1 VPRQPPSDIAFAR
14 LVQDERE
21 PLEAYVRSLGASPE
35 DAEELA
41 ASALLVSYRA
51 RAMQA
56 TDHATTRGELQDIA
70 LTLWRQLQRRNRRS
84 EPPEGLTEPPPVV
97 ADATQQVEIAED
109 ARSLLRGMSR
119 LPPMQRRALYL
130 REIRGLSY
138 AEIAEELSASVPA
151 VESALHRARQTLG
164 RFGSPRLVRGLVFA
178 PLLLMRRG
186 LDHAV
191 DVVTQLTAAKLA
203 VPAAIVL
210 GTGGITAG
218 TTYELFAGTDGPEPV
233 AIADGGRLQPPPAHQ
248 HAGGPLRGPGWRLPS
263 TVRVAPKARDE
274 DSTPG
279 RSAAPAQRAAGST
292 AQASAAAAAGGVR
305 ASSTTAS
312 VPGAPAAPASASS
325 AVSAAASGSGTLAV
339 SDASGAHAAP
349 APPSAARTNAARR
362 GRASPGTAASA
373 ARLQAPAQHG
383 GRTPARSGGGVVNG
397 PRQPGSG
404 GHRRGGGGGP
414 RHRHG
419 HAGS

>member
-1 VPRQPPSDIAFAR
+1 VPRQPPRDIAFAR

-56 TDHATTRGELQDIA
+56 TQRATTREELQDIA

-97 ADATQQVEIAED
+97 VDATQQVEIAED
-109 ARSLLRGMSR
+109 ARSVLQGMSR
-119 LPPMQRRALYL
+119 LPPMQRQALYL

-233 AIADGGRLQPPPAHQ
+233 AIAAGGRLPPPATQ
-248 HAGGPLRGPGWRLPS
+248 RHASGPLRGHGWALPS
-263 TVRVAPKARDE
+263 TVRVAPRARDE
-274 DSTPG
+274 DSTPE
-279 RSAAPAQRAAGST
+279 RSAARVQRAAGAT
-292 AQASAAAAAGGVR
+292 AQARAATAAGGGR

-312 VPGAPAAPASASS
+312 APSAPAPVRSSSALPAAASASGTLPVPEAGS
-325 AVSAAASGSGTLAV
+325 TAAASG
-339 SDASGAHAAP
+339 
-349 APPSAARTNAARR
+349 PPSAARTNAARR
-362 GRASPGTAASA
+362 GRSFPGTAASA
-373 ARLQAPAQHG
+373 ARLQTSAQHG

-404 GHRRGGGGGP
+404 GHRRGGGGGG
-414 RHRHG
+414 RRRHG
-419 HAGS
+419 HAGP